1 MASSLLSAA
10 PLQRKSASRD
20 VVIEASLLRAG
31 RTAIL
36 DNDYLEVPV
45 MTLARAQIYDAVRGD
60 AGDIDLVNP
69 VGAKNRFQM
78 GALKRT
84 HPMLDD
90 IEIILPRRD
99 FGRHLGIPSSQL

>member
-1 MASSLLSAA
+1 MPDDLL
-10 PLQRKSASRD
+10 
-20 VVIEASLLRAG
+20 VSLLRAG